1 MRAAPTL
8 IPALRVDFPA
18 KEVPYA
24 RVRPANSL
32 EPSAGPFVDETTM
45 RKDYPGWGLAKPAT
59 PVRALSVP
67 RTAGPF
73 EGTSMY
79 KDDFRKWPGARPAPA
94 APLLGSNAA
103 LPKGAFDDATTH
115 RTAYTPKQTGPAER
129 FRPEDNTLKPEG
141 WYDGVPSTEY
151 RRHYFEKDGRPQPRA
166 GATTGASGAVV
177 PKGPFM
183 GDTTYGGDYRARTAP
198 PYQKAQRPVGEGM
211 NNGPFYGGT
220 TYGDSFVKKV
230 GWGCGGRS
238 GAGDWTT
245 VLCMQMGQR
254 SISQGLVS
262 ITNGSLCRTRG
273 IWQGER
279 AAYWEC
285 PSTLG
290 MPQHM
295 RELQPPLPA
304 SAPAR
309 TSVQDVPYS
318 RVRPQHAYQPND
330 ARFDDTTEMKTNF
343 QNWGTQPVVRAGPSR
358 HQAASAGPF
367 DGATTYKTDYHKM
380 QAARAAAAGRP
391 MSGTRGLRAQGPFDG
406 TTTYK

>member
-1 MRAAPTL
+1 MGLRECAPVSDTLVHGSAHQNAPSTSTHLHTPCLMRAAPTP
-8 IPALRVDFPA
+8 IRVPRVDFPA

-59 PVRALSVP
+59 PVRAMSVP

-103 LPKGAFDDATTH
+103 LPRGAFDDATTH

-183 GDTTYGGDYRARTAP
+183 GDTTYGGDFRARTAP

-211 NNGPFYGGT
+211 NSGPFYGGT

-230 GWGCGGRS
+230 GWGCG
-238 GAGDWTT
+238 
-245 VLCMQMGQR
+245 
-254 SISQGLVS
+254 
-262 ITNGSLCRTRG
+262 
-273 IWQGER
+273 
-279 AAYWEC
+279 
-285 PSTLG
+285 
-290 MPQHM
+290 
-295 RELQPPLPA
+295 
-304 SAPAR
+304 
-309 TSVQDVPYS
+309 
-318 RVRPQHAYQPND
+318 RVRAI
-330 ARFDDTTEMKTNF
+330 AL
-343 QNWGTQPVVRAGPSR
+343 AG
-358 HQAASAGPF
+358 QGFGNVAVFASGVAE
-367 DGATTYKTDYHKM
+367 T
-380 QAARAAAAGRP
+380 
-391 MSGTRGLRAQGPFDG
+391 
-406 TTTYK
+406 